1 MKLFGSPPFED
12 RRDAGRKLAGRLV
25 RYREER
31 TVVFALPRGGVPVGY
46 EVARAL
52 GAPLDVFISRKL
64 GAPGQPEFGIGAVA
78 PGGVRVLNEYAVRQ
92 LGIREDYLEGITT
105 REIAEVERRLRYFR
119 GERPEPDVEGRTA
132 ILVDDGLA
140 TGVTALA
147 AVEALRRRR
156 PARIVL
162 AVPVCAT
169 QTADLF
175 GSKVDELVCLESP
188 PDLGAIGFWYR
199 DFEQTPDEEVIDLLA
214 RAREERD
221 VAERRTT
228 EHP

>member
-1 MKLFGSPPFED
+1 MKIFGGPPFKD
-12 RRDAGRKLAGRLV
+12 RRDAGRKLAGRLA
-25 RYREER
+25 RYGDGP

-46 EVARAL
+46 EISRAL
-52 GAPLDVFISRKL
+52 GAPLDVLVSRKL

-92 LGIREDYLEGITT
+92 LGIPEDYLESVTAL
-105 REIAEVERRLRYFR
+105 EIAEVERRLRYFR
-119 GERPEPDVEGRTA
+119 GGRPEPDVEGHTA

-140 TGVTALA
+140 TGVTARA

-162 AVPVCAT
+162 AAPVCAA
-169 QTADLF
+169 QTAELF
-175 GSKVDELVCLESP
+175 GPEVDELVCLESP

-199 DFEQTPDEEVIDLLA
+199 NFDQTPDEEVVELLE
-214 RAREERD
+214 RAREERGAPGSD
-221 VAERRTT
+221 RWREA
-228 EHP
+228 

>member
-1 MKLFGSPPFED
+1 MKLFGRPPFED

-52 GAPLDVFISRKL
+52 DAPLDVFISRKL

-78 PGGVRVLNEYAVRQ
+78 PGGVRVLNEYAVRK
-92 LGIREDYLEGITT
+92 LGIPEDYLEGVTT
-105 REIAEVERRLRYFR
+105 REIAEVERRVRYFR

-162 AVPVCAT
+162 AVPVCAA
-169 QTADLF
+169 QTAGLF

-199 DFEQTPDEEVIDLLA
+199 DFEQTPDEEVVDLLA

-221 VAERRTT
+221 AAERRTT